1 MLPRSVG
8 GDWEYRGVSAGER
21 GGEAVLAGLD
31 DEQRAAATAV
41 SGPVCILAGAGT
53 GKTRTITHRVAYG
66 VHVGAFAPETVL
78 AVTFTA
84 RAAGELRTRL
94 AALGVGGV
102 QARTFHAAAMRQ
114 LRYFAPQVLGG
125 PMPPLIENKL
135 RVVGNAAAR
144 ARLTTDRTS
153 LRDLAS
159 EIEWAKTTLA
169 TPEDYPARAKA
180 AGREPPF
187 EAAAVAQVY
196 SSYEAAK
203 QRDGAL
209 DFEDLLLVTAYALE
223 EHPQVSRQIRT
234 QYRHFVVDE
243 YQDVNPL
250 QQRLLDAWL
259 GGRADVCVVGDPNQT
274 IYSFT
279 GADPD
284 YLLGFADRYPDA
296 EVVKLER
303 DYRSTPQVVALANK
317 LIGQAPKRKGLPGL
331 RLLGQRAEGPA
342 PRFSEHPDEPAE
354 AKAVA
359 AACRELV
366 DAGTPAAEIA
376 ILFRIN
382 AQSEVYENALTDVGV
397 PYVLKGGER
406 FFERPE
412 VREAVLL
419 LRGAAAGGSEPGAL
433 VPTVRDVLAS
443 TGWVEHRPPA
453 GGAARDRWQS
463 LSALVD
469 LAVDLVAENPSL
481 DLPGFVAHLAQRADA
496 QHAPTVQ
503 GVTLASM
510 HAAKGLEWDAVFVV
524 GLVDGVLPISQSL
537 ARPDAVEEER
547 RLLYVAV
554 TRAREQLTLSW
565 SLARNPGARRNR
577 PRSRFLDGLA
587 PDSGAAVA
595 ARKPKKAK
603 VVLDGEAGQLF
614 ERLRAWRSSA
624 AQAASVPAYVV
635 FNDST
640 LQAIAETRPTTL
652 RELGGLPGIGAKKLE
667 LYGEDV
673 LATLSS

>member
-1 MLPRSVG
+1 MSQIAGAPGDVRVG
-8 GDWEYRGVSAGER
+8 GA
-21 GGEAVLAGLD
+21 EAVLAQLD
-31 DEQRAAATAV
+31 DEQLTAAQAV

-53 GKTRTITHRVAYG
+53 GKTRTITHRIAYG
-66 VHVGAFAPETVL
+66 VHTGAFVPEQVL

-94 AALGVGGV
+94 AGLGVGGV

-114 LRYFAPQVLGG
+114 LRYFAPRVLGG
-125 PMPPLIENKL
+125 PMPELVENKL
-135 RVVGNAAAR
+135 RLVAAAASR
-144 ARLTTDRTS
+144 ARLSTDRTS

-169 TPEDYPARAKA
+169 TPDDYPARARA

-187 EAAAVAQVY
+187 EPAAVARVY
-196 SSYEAAK
+196 ASYESAK

-209 DFEDLLLVTAYALE
+209 DFEDLLLVTAFALE
-223 EHPQVSRQIRT
+223 EHPDVARQVRG
-234 QYRHFVVDE
+234 QYRYFVVDE

-284 YLLGFADRYPDA
+284 YLLGFPDRYPDA

-317 LIGQAPKRKGLPGL
+317 LIGQAPPRKGLPGL

-342 PRFSEHPDEPAE
+342 PRFFEHPDEPTE
-354 AKAVA
+354 AAAVA
-359 AACRELV
+359 QACRALV
-366 DAGTPAAEIA
+366 EAGTPAAEIA
-376 ILFRIN
+376 VLFRIN
-382 AQSEVYENALTDVGV
+382 AQSEVYENALAAVGV
-397 PYVLKGGER
+397 PYVLRGGER

-412 VREAVLL
+412 VREAILL
-419 LRGAAAGGSEPGAL
+419 LRGAAAGGTEPGAL

-443 TGWVEHRPPA
+443 TGWVEHRPPP

-463 LSALVD
+463 LAALVD
-469 LAVDLVAENPSL
+469 LAVDLVAEDATM
-481 DLPGFVAHLAQRADA
+481 DLAGFVSHLAARADA

-537 ARPDAVEEER
+537 SRPEAVEEER

-565 SLARNPGARRNR
+565 SLTRNPGGRRTR
-577 PRSRFLDGLA
+577 PRSRFLDGLVPGSTPTAA
-587 PDSGAAVA
+587 PPQ
-595 ARKPKKAK
+595 RRQKRAK
-603 VVLDGEAGQLF
+603 VVLEGEAGELF
-614 ERLRAWRSSA
+614 ERLRAWRSKTA
-624 AQAASVPAYVV
+624 ASASVPAYVV
-635 FNDST
+635 FSDAT
-640 LQAIAETRPTTL
+640 LQAIAESRPASL
-652 RELGGLPGIGAKKLE
+652 RELAALPGIGSRKLE

-673 LATLSS
+673 LSTLGS

>member
-1 MLPRSVG
+1 MSQIAGAP
-8 GDWEYRGVSAGER
+8 GDVRVEGA
-21 GGEAVLAGLD
+21 EAVLAQLD
-31 DEQRAAATAV
+31 DEQRAAAQAV

-53 GKTRTITHRVAYG
+53 GKTRTITHRIAYG
-66 VHVGAFAPETVL
+66 VHTEAFVPEQVL

-84 RAAGELRTRL
+84 RAAGELRARL
-94 AALGVGGV
+94 AGLGVGGV

-114 LRYFAPQVLGG
+114 LRYFAPRVLGG
-125 PMPPLIENKL
+125 PMPQLVENKL
-135 RVVGNAAAR
+135 RLVAAAASR
-144 ARLTTDRTS
+144 SRLSTDRTS

-169 TPEDYPARAKA
+169 TPDDYPARAQA

-187 EAAAVAQVY
+187 EPAAVARVY
-196 SSYEAAK
+196 ASYESAK

-209 DFEDLLLVTAYALE
+209 DFEDLLLVTAFALE
-223 EHPQVSRQIRT
+223 EHPDVARQVRG

-317 LIGQAPKRKGLPGL
+317 LIGQAPPRKGLPGL
-331 RLLGQRAEGPA
+331 RLLGQRPEGPA
-342 PRFSEHPDEPAE
+342 PRFFEHPDEPTE
-354 AKAVA
+354 AAAVA
-359 AACRELV
+359 QACRALV
-366 DAGTPAAEIA
+366 EAGTPAAEIA
-376 ILFRIN
+376 VLFRIN
-382 AQSEVYENALTDVGV
+382 AQSEVYENALSAVGV
-397 PYVLKGGER
+397 PYVLRGGER

-419 LRGAAAGGSEPGAL
+419 LRGAAAGGTDPGAL

-443 TGWVEHRPPA
+443 TGWVEHRPPP

-463 LSALVD
+463 LAALVD
-469 LAVDLVAENPSL
+469 LAVDLVAEDPTM
-481 DLPGFVAHLAQRADA
+481 DLGGFVSHLAARADA

-537 ARPDAVEEER
+537 SRPEAVEEER
-547 RLLYVAV
+547 RLLYVAA

-565 SLARNPGARRNR
+565 SLARNPGGRRSR
-577 PRSRFLDGLA
+577 PRSRFLDGLVPGSTPTAA
-587 PDSGAAVA
+587 PPQ
-595 ARKPKKAK
+595 RRQKRAK
-603 VVLDGEAGQLF
+603 VVLEGEAGELF
-614 ERLRAWRSSA
+614 ERLRAWRSEA
-624 AQAASVPAYVV
+624 AASASVPAYVV
-635 FNDST
+635 FTDAT
-640 LQAIAETRPTTL
+640 LQAIAESRPASL
-652 RELGGLPGIGAKKLE
+652 RELAALPGIGARKLE

-673 LATLSS
+673 LSTLGS

>member
-1 MLPRSVG
+1 VQRVG
-8 GDWEYRGVSAGER
+8 TERVEAGAAAGSR
-21 GGEAVLAGLD
+21 AEAVLAGLD
-31 DEQRAAATAV
+31 DEQRTAAQAV
-41 SGPVCILAGAGT
+41 TGPVCILAGAGT
-53 GKTRTITHRVAYG
+53 GKTRTITHRIAYG
-66 VHVGAFAPETVL
+66 VHTGVYVPEQVL

-84 RAAGELRTRL
+84 RAAGELRGRL
-94 AALGVGGV
+94 AALDVGGV

-114 LRYFAPQVLGG
+114 LRYFAPRVLGG
-125 PMPPLIENKL
+125 PMPSLVENKL
-135 RVVGNAAAR
+135 RLVAAAASR
-144 ARLTTDRTS
+144 ARLSTDRTS

-180 AGREPPF
+180 AGREIPF
-187 EAAAVAQVY
+187 EAAAVASVY
-196 SSYEAAK
+196 AGYESAK

-223 EHPQVSRQIRT
+223 EHRDVAREVRA

-259 GGRADVCVVGDPNQT
+259 GGRAEICVVGDPNQT

-284 YLLGFADRYPDA
+284 YLLGFADRYADA
-296 EVVKLER
+296 TVVKLER
-303 DYRSTPQVVALANK
+303 DYRSTPQVVGLANR
-317 LIGQAPKRKGLPGL
+317 LIGQAPRRKGLPGL
-331 RLLGQRAEGPA
+331 RLLGQRPDAVEPQFAEY
-342 PRFSEHPDEPAE
+342 PDEPAE
-354 AKAVA
+354 AAAVA
-359 AACRELV
+359 ARCRALIDE
-366 DAGTPAAEIA
+366 GMPAAEMA
-376 ILFRIN
+376 VLFRIN
-382 AQSEVYENALTDVGV
+382 AQSEVYEAALADAGV

-433 VPTVRDVLAS
+433 VPTIRDVLAS
-443 TGWVEHRPPA
+443 TGWVEHRPPP

-463 LSALVD
+463 LAALVD
-469 LAVDLVAENPSL
+469 LAVDLVAENPTM
-481 DLPGFVAHLAQRADA
+481 DLAGFVSHLAARADA

-524 GLVDGVLPISQSL
+524 GLVDGVLPIAQSL
-537 ARPDAVEEER
+537 SRPDAVEEER

-554 TRAREQLTLSW
+554 TRAREQLVLSW
-565 SLARNPGARRNR
+565 SLARNPGARRAR
-577 PRSRFLDGLA
+577 PRSRFLTGLA
-587 PDSGAAVA
+587 PDSGPTAPA
-595 ARKPKKAK
+595 ARRSTKRPK
-603 VVLDGEAGQLF
+603 VVLEGEAGALF
-614 ERLRAWRSSA
+614 ERLRAWRSQA
-624 AQAASVPAYVV
+624 AQSASVPAYVV
-635 FNDST
+635 FTDAT
-640 LQAIAETRPTTL
+640 LQAIAETRPANL
-652 RELGGLPGIGAKKLE
+652 RELSGLPGIGARKLE

-673 LATLSS
+673 LAAVSG